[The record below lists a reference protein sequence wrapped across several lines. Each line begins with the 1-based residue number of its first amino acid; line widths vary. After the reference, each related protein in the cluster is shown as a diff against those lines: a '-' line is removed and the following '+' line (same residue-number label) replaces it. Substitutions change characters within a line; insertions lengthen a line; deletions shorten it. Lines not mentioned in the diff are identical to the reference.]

1 MNSNKTNGQLW
12 IAIRQ
17 TLPTQLRFLSKFLEF
32 DSQEFDLRDLGH
44 KKYPQEKIAPRNSA
58 YNVAGSKLWT
68 KQWLQTEI
76 KPRFCKT
83 SENSASVSGPQI
95 LGSLYRS
102 RREKGIQTLLF
113 LIMSSSIQP
122 CLIRFQFTNC
132 QIVLTRKKIEF
143 HYFDIFRK
151 TMHRPIIWKW
161 HFNFTFKEPKCR
173 HILSQFPMTWI
184 DLYVLVLFVPIL
196 VNQFSCSKST

>member
-68 KQWLQTEI
+68 KQ
-76 KPRFCKT
+76 
-83 SENSASVSGPQI
+83 SASVSGPQI
-95 LGSLYRS
+95 LGSLYDISFKERKRYS
-102 RREKGIQTLLF
+102 DTAF

-132 QIVLTRKKIEF
+132 QIVLTRTKIEF
-143 HYFDIFRK
+143 HNFDIFRK